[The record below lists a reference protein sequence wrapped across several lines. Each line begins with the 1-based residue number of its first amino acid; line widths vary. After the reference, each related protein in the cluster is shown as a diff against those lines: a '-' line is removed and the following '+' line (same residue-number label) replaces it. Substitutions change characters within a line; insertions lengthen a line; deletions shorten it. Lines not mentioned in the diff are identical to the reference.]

1 MGKITI
7 ATGLGISAVAAWYSI
22 FGLMSIFSGSVV
34 AIAIMGTVLEIGKLI
49 TASWLYRN
57 WKSIGFLMKSYL
69 TVAVVVLMFITSL
82 GIFGFLSKAHLEQA
96 APISV
101 VEKSIERIDFQ
112 ISIQEKNIERN
123 QKVLNQLDKSI
134 DTFFEMEYISKGLE
148 ERASQSKERS
158 VLNTEI
164 INSTSRISE
173 LEIEKLEY
181 EQQIQDVELEVGPIR
196 YVAELLYEDGKANL
210 EDTVRYLILTIV
222 FVFDPLAVMLL
233 LAGNHTLM
241 QQKPIMKETVASVI
255 DTPMGMS
262 IANTEIE
269 NFTDT
274 SNTANTENEGYVI
287 QTFKDGDK
295 TGTVRIKT

>member
-1 MGKITI
+1 MGKLTI
-7 ATGLGISAVAAWYSI
+7 ATGLTISAVAAWYSI

-57 WKSIGFLMKSYL
+57 WKTIGFLMKSYL

-82 GIFGFLSKAHLEQA
+82 GIFGFLSKAHLEQS
-96 APISV
+96 APLSV
-101 VEKSIERIDFQ
+101 VQKSIERLEFQ
-112 ISIQEKNIERN
+112 IATEEKNIERS

-148 ERASQSKERS
+148 ERESQSAERS
-158 VLNTEI
+158 LLNTEI
-164 INSTSRISE
+164 ANSTSKISDLE
-173 LEIEKLEY
+173 LEKLDY

-196 YVAELLYEDGKANL
+196 YVAELLYDDGAANL
-210 EDTVRYLILTIV
+210 EDTVRYLILIIV

-241 QQKPIMKETVASVI
+241 QQKPIRKETVASVI
-255 DTPMGMS
+255 ETPMGLS
-262 IANTEIE
+262 VANTE
-269 NFTDT
+269 
-274 SNTANTENEGYVI
+274 TENYTT

-295 TGTVRIKT
+295 TGTVRIKI